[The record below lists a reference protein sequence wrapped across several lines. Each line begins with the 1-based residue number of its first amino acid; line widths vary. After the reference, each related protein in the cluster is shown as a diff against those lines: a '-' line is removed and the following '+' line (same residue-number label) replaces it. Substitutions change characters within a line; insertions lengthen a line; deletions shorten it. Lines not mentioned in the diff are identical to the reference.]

1 LERKYSD
8 SYEYTRDLIRAAVN
22 ETFKDE
28 TGYNPYDL
36 KATYPEDGIAILMN
50 WSENKFYEVSYTIEG
65 ETVTLGEL
73 KETEHDES
81 FITAEQINN
90 SMKQGEPF
98 ILLNSETKNP
108 VYRVLVQ
115 TPDEL
120 PAQDIG
126 IDSVKYDEE
135 GIKQAIG
142 GLLGEYV
149 YDRSQD
155 NHSRLRNP
163 KTPNKFAQ
171 VVNTGYCPNYGGYT
185 DWEVFD
191 STYVPLI
198 EQALNS
204 RNKGLPV
211 KEGPSTEVVPK
222 SVEKYGDNNVNF
234 KEFKYNGLIW
244 DKNPRDKSTGVCNVV
259 LNSIPENIKEG
270 DGNLKEE
277 IVNIKKD
284 EYDAL
289 KQAKADYEALKP
301 AHEDLETKY
310 KKGEELYN
318 KGKAEFDKVKK
329 EEGELREQLIPIW
342 TKEGEVKEQMVN
354 SIMEKV
360 PEAEREAKRKDF
372 EAMNVKQLE
381 GVMVLNSLEL
391 PTGAGGVIEG
401 TNPPATPGGKQ
412 FDDPVKQK
420 QWEDA
425 QRLNAKQ
432 SKGVVKKVKKEDD

>member
-1 LERKYSD
+1 MERKYSD
-8 SYEYTRDLIRAAVN
+8 STEYKQRQMQTAIN
-22 ETFKDE
+22 ENFPGMNGD
-28 TGYNPYDL
+28 YPYSV
-36 KATYPEDGIAILMN
+36 KATYPDDQIVVVRD
-50 WSENKFYEVSYTIEG
+50 WNKDEYLELSYTTDADGNISFG
-65 ETVTLGEL
+65 EPQPTTYEEVYVT
-73 KETEHDES
+73 K
-81 FITAEQINN
+81 EQINN

-98 ILLNSETKNP
+98 ILLNSETENP

-120 PAQDIG
+120 PAEDIG

-222 SVEKYGDNNVNF
+222 SVEKYGNNSIKF
-234 KEFKYNGLIW
+234 KDFKYNGLIW

-259 LNSIPENIKEG
+259 LNSIPEELKG

-284 EYDAL
+284 EYDSL
-289 KQAKADYEALKP
+289 KQIKADYEELEPKYKQLD
-301 AHEDLETKY
+301 EDY
-310 KKGEELYN
+310 KKGETLYN
-318 KGKAEFDKVKK
+318 KGKTKYTELK
-329 EEGELREQLIPIW
+329 EEEGKLREQLIPIW

-354 SIMEKV
+354 SILERV

-372 EAMNVKQLE
+372 EAMTPAQLE
-381 GVMVLNSLEL
+381 GVMVLNSMEV
-391 PTGAGGVIEG
+391 PTGAGGIIEG
-401 TNPPATPGGKQ
+401 TNPPTPTMTEEEKQ
-412 FDDPVKQK
+412 FQ
-420 QWEDA
+420 QI
-425 QRLNAKQ
+425 
-432 SKGVVKKVKKEDD
+432 KENESENKSMVRR

>member
-1 LERKYSD
+1 MERKYSD
-8 SYEYTRDLIRAAVN
+8 SYEYTRDLLITAIN
-22 ETFKDE
+22 EKFKTTD
-28 TGYNPYDL
+28 GLNPYDL
-36 KATYPEDGIAILMN
+36 RATYPEDGIAIVRN
-50 WSENKFYEVSYTIEG
+50 WDENKFYELTYSIEG

-73 KETEHDES
+73 QETEHDES
-81 FITAEQINN
+81 FITDEQINN

-98 ILLNSETKNP
+98 ILLNSETDNP

-120 PAQDIG
+120 PAHDIG

-222 SVEKYGDNNVNF
+222 SVEKYGNNSIKF
-234 KEFKYNGLIW
+234 KDFKYNGLIW
-244 DKNPRDKSTGVCNVV
+244 DKNPRDKATGVCNVV
-259 LNSIPENIKEG
+259 LNSIPEELKG
-270 DGNLKEE
+270 DGNLTDKEIVSINKEE
-277 IVNIKKD
+277 
-284 EYDAL
+284 YDSL
-289 KQAKADYEALKP
+289 KQIKADYEELGPKYKQLD
-301 AHEDLETKY
+301 EDY
-310 KKGEELYN
+310 KKGETLYN
-318 KGKAEFDKVKK
+318 EGKTKYEDLKV
-329 EEGELREQLIPIW
+329 EEGKLREQLIPIW

-354 SIMEKV
+354 SILERV

-372 EAMNVKQLE
+372 EAMTPAQLE
-381 GVMVLNSLEL
+381 GVMVLNSMEV
-391 PTGAGGVIEG
+391 PTGAGGIIEG
-401 TNPPATPGGKQ
+401 TNPPTPTMTEEEKQ
-412 FDDPVKQK
+412 FQ
-420 QWEDA
+420 QI
-425 QRLNAKQ
+425 
-432 SKGVVKKVKKEDD
+432 KENESENKSMVRR